1 MFINNLVTKQ
11 QGVITM
17 SFQLSKTYRPE
28 RQLITENY
36 RLDEKTAVDNLLKT
50 LDFTQEQEKR
60 ITDNAIKLI
69 NKLRHLKQKQYG
81 ADALMQEFSL
91 SSEEGVALMCLAEA
105 LLRIPDAETR
115 DDLIYEKLRDGN
127 WKSHI
132 GNANSFFIN
141 AASYGLVFGKKIS
154 ENLDEK
160 SLANALSRSFARF
173 SAPIMRTLIVK
184 SMQILGKQFVTGVT
198 MQEALT
204 NIKPRYEKGFTF
216 SFDMLGEAAMTQ
228 ADADRYF
235 NDYLH
240 AIESVGKDAAGRTI
254 YNGNSVSVKLS
265 AIHPKYWR
273 AKYDRVIDE
282 LYPRVKELFLLA
294 KKYNISVNI
303 DAEEASRLELSLDL
317 VEKLLDEPE
326 LKGYK
331 GIGYVV
337 QAYSKRCPFVLDY
350 LINLAREKDGYL
362 MIRLVKG
369 AYWDSEVKWAQADG
383 LDGFPLYTRKNHTDI
398 SYIACA
404 KKLLAAQD
412 VIYPQFATHNVQ
424 TMCTIHELGQGK
436 QFEFQCL
443 HGMGESLYDNIVGKE
458 NFNRQVRVYAP
469 VGTHATLLAYLVRR
483 LLENGANSSFVHQ
496 LVDENI
502 PVEQLVIP
510 PWKLYEKSN
519 GEPNKLVRNPLELFN
534 DRRNSAG
541 FDLSNEFE
549 LAKLEQALNE
559 APIENAQSLTVLAN
573 AENLAAHTV
582 VNPANLKES
591 LAEVA
596 FLNPTEAQAVFNAAN
611 NETWAAQSATERANV
626 LRKAADLYEENF
638 GLLMKLA
645 IVEAGKTLPN
655 AIAELREAVDFL
667 RYYANQLE
675 YLAKDQHLGAPRGK
689 VLCISPWN
697 FPLAIFTGQV
707 AASLAAGNAVIAKPA
722 EQTSLIA
729 YAAVKLLH
737 QAGVPKEALQLV
749 LGAGDLGAALVQQAF
764 DGVVFTGST
773 EVAKLIE
780 KRIAQADNDPVLIAE
795 TGGQNVLVSDS
806 SALPEQVVADVLSSA
821 FDSAGQRCSALRILL
836 LQEDVADHYY
846 KMITEAI
853 NEFSLGDPRLLS
865 TDIGPVIDQEAK
877 QNLENHKAN
886 MRKVARAYV
895 ELEAPTNGHFVAPAV
910 YLLDN
915 LNQLQREVFG
925 PILHIVRYKKE
936 NLVNVL
942 NEVNAKGYALTGGC
956 HSRIRKQM
964 DLVEKHLHCGNFYI
978 NRNIVGAVVGV
989 QPFGGHGLSGTGP
1002 KAGGEFYLQRLT
1014 KTDRYY
1020 SQFGDEN
1027 TLGNAQPVLDSIT
1040 GERNSLAYL
1049 PSEVA
1054 ILNGD
1059 LTASEKAANKLLA
1072 KGFTILVEPSHPLA
1086 KSGKAGVRVDTK
1098 LGHCQKGIYLAELS
1112 KERRQW
1118 LSENSSAIFK
1128 CYDWQTTQDILPLYD
1143 EFSRSY
1149 NTTAAGGNTSLMSS
1163 EEH

>member
-1 MFINNLVTKQ
+1 MQFTLAKQ
-11 QGVITM
+11 YSPIRQAITA
-17 SFQLSKTYRPE
+17 
-28 RQLITENY
+28 NY
-36 RLDEKTAVDNLLKT
+36 RLDEKSAVDSLVKT
-50 LDFTQEQEKR
+50 LDFSPEQEQR

-69 NKLRHLKQKQYG
+69 KKLRQLKQKQYG

-105 LLRIPDAETR
+105 LLRIPDAQTR
-115 DDLIYEKLRDGN
+115 DDLIYEKLQEGN

-132 GNANSFFIN
+132 GNSNSFFIN
-141 AASYGLVFGKKIS
+141 AASYGLLFGKKIS
-154 ENLDEK
+154 ETLDEN
-160 SLANALSRSFARF
+160 SLSNALTRSFSRL
-173 SAPIMRTLIVK
+173 SAPIMRMAIIK

-198 MQEALT
+198 MQEALQ

-216 SFDMLGEAAMTQ
+216 SFDMLGEAAMTE
-228 ADADRYF
+228 ADAQRYF

-240 AIESVGKDAAGRTI
+240 AIEEVGKDVAGRTI

-265 AIHPKYWR
+265 AIHPKYSR
-273 AKYDRVIDE
+273 AKYDRTINE
-282 LYPRVKELFLLA
+282 LYPRLKELFLLA
-294 KKYNISVNI
+294 KKYNISINI
-303 DAEEASRLELSLDL
+303 DAEEANRLELSLDL

-326 LKGYK
+326 LQGYK
-331 GIGYVV
+331 GIGFVV

-350 LINLAREKDGYL
+350 LINLAREKQSYL

-369 AYWDSEVKWAQADG
+369 AYWDSEIKWAQADG
-383 LDGFPLYTRKNHTDI
+383 LDDFPLYTRKNHTDI

-404 KKLLAAQD
+404 KKLFAAQD

-424 TMCTIHELGQGK
+424 TMCTIHELGQDK
-436 QFEFQCL
+436 NFEFQCL
-443 HGMGESLYDNIVGKE
+443 HGMGETLYDNIVGKE
-458 NFNRQVRVYAP
+458 NLNRQVRVYAP

-502 PVEQLVIP
+502 PVEQLVTP
-510 PWKLYEKSN
+510 PWKLYAKSH
-519 GEPNKLVRNPLELFN
+519 GEPNKSVLKPLKLFKN
-534 DRRNSAG
+534 RKNSAG
-541 FDLSNEFE
+541 FDLNNELE
-549 LAKLEQALNE
+549 LTRLEQALN
-559 APIENAQSLTVLAN
+559 AATIENAVSLVAFENGEN
-573 AENLAAHTV
+573 APAHQVT
-582 VNPANLKES
+582 NPANLNETV
-591 LAEVA
+591 AEVA
-596 FLNPTEAQAVFNAAN
+596 FLAVNQAEKAFAAADN
-611 NETWAAQSATERANV
+611 TQWKAKSAVEKANV
-626 LRKAADLYEENF
+626 LRNAADLYEEHF

-645 IVEAGKTLPN
+645 VVEAGKTLPN

-667 RYYANQLE
+667 RYYAIQLE
-675 YLAKDQHLGAPRGK
+675 QLATQNHLAEPRGK

-697 FPLAIFTGQV
+697 FPLAIFTGQI

-737 QAGVPKEALQLV
+737 QAGIPKETLQLV

-780 KRIAQADNDPVLIAE
+780 QRLALADNDPVLIAE
-795 TGGQNVLVSDS
+795 TGGQNVLVVDS

-853 NEFSLGDPRLLS
+853 KELSLGDPRLLA
-865 TDIGPVIDQEAK
+865 TDIGPVIDEEAK
-877 QNLENHKAN
+877 QNLENHKES
-886 MRKVARAYV
+886 MRKVARAYA
-895 ELEAPTNGHFVAPAV
+895 EIDTPTQGHFVAPSV

-915 LNQLQREVFG
+915 LDQLQREVFG
-925 PILHIVRYKKE
+925 PILHIVRYKKD
-936 NLVNVL
+936 NLLNVL
-942 NEVNAKGYALTGGC
+942 KAVNEKGYALTGGC
-956 HSRIRKQM
+956 HTRIRKQM
-964 DLVEKHLHCGNFYI
+964 DMVERHLNCGNFYI

-1014 KTDRYY
+1014 RTPRYY

-1027 TLGNAQPVLDSIT
+1027 TLGTTKPILESIT
-1040 GERNSLAYL
+1040 GEHNSLAYL
-1049 PSEVA
+1049 PCEVA

-1059 LTASEKAANKLLA
+1059 LPAAERAAEKLLA
-1072 KGFTILVEPSHPLA
+1072 KGFSILVEPKHPLA
-1086 KSGKAGVRVDTK
+1086 AKAKPGIRVDTK
-1098 LGHCQKGIYLAELS
+1098 LGHCQKGIYLTALD
-1112 KERRQW
+1112 KANRQW
-1118 LSENSSAIFK
+1118 LAENSKAIFK
-1128 CYDWQTTQDILPLYD
+1128 CYDWQNTQDLLPLYD

-1163 EEH
+1163 QEE

>member
-1 MFINNLVTKQ
+1 MQFT
-11 QGVITM
+11 
-17 SFQLSKTYRPE
+17 LSKQYSPI
-28 RQLITENY
+28 RQAITANY
-36 RLDEKTAVDNLLKT
+36 RLDEKSAVDSLVKT
-50 LDFTQEQEKR
+50 LDFSPEQEQR

-69 NKLRHLKQKQYG
+69 KKLRQLKQKQYG

-105 LLRIPDAETR
+105 LLRIPDAQTR
-115 DDLIYEKLRDGN
+115 DDLIYEKLQEGN

-132 GNANSFFIN
+132 GNSNSFFIN
-141 AASYGLVFGKKIS
+141 AASYGLLFGKKIS
-154 ENLDEK
+154 ESLDEN
-160 SLANALSRSFARF
+160 SLSNALTRSFSRL
-173 SAPIMRTLIVK
+173 SAPIMRMAIIK

-198 MQEALT
+198 MQEALQ

-216 SFDMLGEAAMTQ
+216 SFDMLGEAAMTE
-228 ADADRYF
+228 ADAQRYF

-240 AIESVGKDAAGRTI
+240 AIEEVGKDAAGRTI

-265 AIHPKYWR
+265 AIHPKYSR
-273 AKYDRVIDE
+273 SKYDRTINE
-282 LYPRVKELFLLA
+282 LYPRLKELFLLA
-294 KKYNISVNI
+294 KKYNISINI
-303 DAEEASRLELSLDL
+303 DAEEANRLELSLDL

-326 LKGYK
+326 LQDYK
-331 GIGYVV
+331 GIGFVV

-350 LINLAREKDGYL
+350 LINLAREKQGYL

-369 AYWDSEVKWAQADG
+369 AYWDSEIKWAQADG

-404 KKLLAAQD
+404 KKLFAAQD

-436 QFEFQCL
+436 NFEFQCL

-458 NFNRQVRVYAP
+458 NLNRQVRVYAP

-502 PVEQLVIP
+502 PVEQLVTP
-510 PWKLYEKSN
+510 PWKLYAKSH
-519 GEPNKLVRNPLELFN
+519 GEPNKSVLKPLELFKN
-534 DRRNSAG
+534 RKNSTG
-541 FDLSNEFE
+541 FDLSNELE
-549 LAKLEQALNE
+549 LTKLEQALNT
-559 APIENAQSLTVLAN
+559 ATIENAVSLVAFENGENELA
-573 AENLAAHTV
+573 HQVT
-582 VNPANLKES
+582 NPANLNETV
-591 LAEVA
+591 AEVA
-596 FLNPTEAQAVFNAAN
+596 FLAVNQAEKAFTAADN
-611 NETWAAQSATERANV
+611 TQWKAKSAVEKANV
-626 LRKAADLYEENF
+626 LRNAADLYEEHF

-645 IVEAGKTLPN
+645 VVEAGKTLPN

-667 RYYANQLE
+667 RYYAVQLE
-675 YLAKDQHLGAPRGK
+675 QLATQNHLAEPRGK

-697 FPLAIFTGQV
+697 FPLAIFTGQI

-737 QAGVPKEALQLV
+737 QAGIPKETLQLV

-780 KRIAQADNDPVLIAE
+780 QRLTLADNDPVLIAE
-795 TGGQNVLVSDS
+795 TGGQNVLVVDS

-853 NEFSLGDPRLLS
+853 KELSLGDPRLLE
-865 TDIGPVIDQEAK
+865 TDIGPVIDEEAK
-877 QNLENHKAN
+877 QNLENHKAT
-886 MRKVARAYV
+886 MRKVARAYA
-895 ELEAPTNGHFVAPAV
+895 EIDTPTQGHFVAPSV

-915 LNQLQREVFG
+915 LDQVQREVFG
-925 PILHIVRYKKE
+925 PILHIVRYKKD
-936 NLVNVL
+936 NLLNVL
-942 NEVNAKGYALTGGC
+942 KAVNEKGYALTGGC
-956 HSRIRKQM
+956 HTRIRKQM
-964 DLVEKHLHCGNFYI
+964 DIVERHLNCGNFYI

-1014 KTDRYY
+1014 RTPRYY

-1027 TLGNAQPVLDSIT
+1027 TLGTTKPVLESIT
-1040 GERNSLAYL
+1040 GEHNSLAYL
-1049 PSEVA
+1049 PCEVA

-1059 LTASEKAANKLLA
+1059 LAAAEKAAEKLLA
-1072 KGFTILVEPSHPLA
+1072 KGFSILVEPQHPLA
-1086 KSGKAGVRVDTK
+1086 TKAKPGIRVDTK
-1098 LGHCQKGIYLAELS
+1098 LGHCQKGIYLTALD
-1112 KERRQW
+1112 KAKRQW
-1118 LSENSSAIFK
+1118 LAENSQAIFK
-1128 CYDWQTTQDILPLYD
+1128 CYDWQDTQDLLPLYD

-1163 EEH
+1163 QEE

>member
-1 MFINNLVTKQ
+1 MQFTLAKQ
-11 QGVITM
+11 YSTIRQAITA
-17 SFQLSKTYRPE
+17 
-28 RQLITENY
+28 NY
-36 RLDEKTAVDNLLKT
+36 RLDEKSAVDSLVKT
-50 LDFTQEQEKR
+50 LDFSPEQEQR

-69 NKLRHLKQKQYG
+69 KKLRQLKQKQYG

-105 LLRIPDAETR
+105 LLRIPDAQTR
-115 DDLIYEKLRDGN
+115 DDLIYEKLQEGN

-132 GNANSFFIN
+132 GNSNSFFIN
-141 AASYGLVFGKKIS
+141 AASYGLLFGKKIS
-154 ENLDEK
+154 ESLDEN
-160 SLANALSRSFARF
+160 SLSNALTRSFSRL
-173 SAPIMRTLIVK
+173 SAPIMRMAIIK

-198 MQEALT
+198 MQEALQ

-216 SFDMLGEAAMTQ
+216 SFDMLGEAAMTE
-228 ADADRYF
+228 ADAQRYF

-240 AIESVGKDAAGRTI
+240 AIEEVGKDAAGRTI

-265 AIHPKYWR
+265 AIHPKYSR
-273 AKYDRVIDE
+273 SKYDRTLNE
-282 LYPRVKELFLLA
+282 LYPRLKELFLLA
-294 KKYNISVNI
+294 KKYNISINI
-303 DAEEASRLELSLDL
+303 DAEEANRLELSLDL

-326 LKGYK
+326 LQGYK
-331 GIGYVV
+331 GIGFVV

-350 LINLAREKDGYL
+350 LINLAREKQGYL

-369 AYWDSEVKWAQADG
+369 AYWDSEIKWAQADG

-404 KKLLAAQD
+404 KKLFAAQD

-424 TMCTIHELGQGK
+424 TMCTIHELGQDK
-436 QFEFQCL
+436 NFEFQCL
-443 HGMGESLYDNIVGKE
+443 HGMGETLYDNIVGKE
-458 NFNRQVRVYAP
+458 NLNRQVRVYAP

-502 PVEQLVIP
+502 PVEQLVTP
-510 PWKLYEKSN
+510 PWKLYAKSH
-519 GEPNKLVRNPLELFN
+519 GEPNKSVLKPLELFKN
-534 DRRNSAG
+534 RKNSAG
-541 FDLSNEFE
+541 FDLNNELE
-549 LAKLEQALNE
+549 LTRLEQALN
-559 APIENAQSLTVLAN
+559 AATIENAVSLVAFENGEN
-573 AENLAAHTV
+573 APAHQIT
-582 VNPANLKES
+582 NPANLNETV
-591 LAEVA
+591 AEVA
-596 FLNPTEAQAVFNAAN
+596 FLTVNQAEKAFAAADN
-611 NETWAAQSATERANV
+611 TQWKAKSAVEKANV
-626 LRKAADLYEENF
+626 LRNAADLYEEHF

-645 IVEAGKTLPN
+645 VVEAGKTLPN

-667 RYYANQLE
+667 RYYAVQLE
-675 YLAKDQHLGAPRGK
+675 QLATQNHLAEPRGK

-697 FPLAIFTGQV
+697 FPLAIFTGQI

-729 YAAVKLLH
+729 YAAVKLLYK
-737 QAGVPKEALQLV
+737 AGIPRETLQLV

-764 DGVVFTGST
+764 DSVVFTGST

-780 KRIAQADNDPVLIAE
+780 QRLTLADNDPVLIAE
-795 TGGQNVLVSDS
+795 TGGQNVLVVDS

-853 NEFSLGDPRLLS
+853 KELSLGDPRLLE
-865 TDIGPVIDQEAK
+865 TDIGPVIDEEAK
-877 QNLENHKAN
+877 QNLENHKAA
-886 MRKVARAYV
+886 MRKVARAYA
-895 ELEAPTNGHFVAPAV
+895 EIDTPTQGHFVAPSV

-915 LNQLQREVFG
+915 LDQLQREVFG
-925 PILHIVRYKKE
+925 PILHIVRYKKD
-936 NLVNVL
+936 NLLNVL
-942 NEVNAKGYALTGGC
+942 KAVNEKGYALTGGC
-956 HSRIRKQM
+956 HTRIRKQM
-964 DLVEKHLHCGNFYI
+964 DMVERHLNCGNFYI

-1014 KTDRYY
+1014 RTPRYY

-1027 TLGNAQPVLDSIT
+1027 TLGTTKPILESIT
-1040 GERNSLAYL
+1040 GEHNSLAYL
-1049 PSEVA
+1049 PCEVA

-1059 LTASEKAANKLLA
+1059 LPAAERAAEKLLA
-1072 KGFTILVEPSHPLA
+1072 KGFSILVEPKHPLA
-1086 KSGKAGVRVDTK
+1086 AKAKPGIRVDTK
-1098 LGHCQKGIYLAELS
+1098 LGHCQKGIYLTALD
-1112 KERRQW
+1112 KANRQW
-1118 LSENSSAIFK
+1118 LAENSKAIFK
-1128 CYDWQTTQDILPLYD
+1128 CYDWQNTQDLLPLYD

-1163 EEH
+1163 QEE

>member
-1 MFINNLVTKQ
+1 MQFTLAKQ
-11 QGVITM
+11 YSPIRQAITA
-17 SFQLSKTYRPE
+17 
-28 RQLITENY
+28 NY
-36 RLDEKTAVDNLLKT
+36 RLDEKSAVDSLVKT
-50 LDFTQEQEKR
+50 LDFSPEQEQR

-69 NKLRHLKQKQYG
+69 KKLRQLKQKQYG

-105 LLRIPDAETR
+105 LLRIPDAQTR
-115 DDLIYEKLRDGN
+115 DDLIYEKLQEGN

-132 GNANSFFIN
+132 GNSNSFFIN
-141 AASYGLVFGKKIS
+141 AASYGLLFGKKIS
-154 ENLDEK
+154 ETLDEN
-160 SLANALSRSFARF
+160 SLSNALTRSFSRL
-173 SAPIMRTLIVK
+173 SAPIMRMAIIK

-198 MQEALT
+198 MQEALQ

-216 SFDMLGEAAMTQ
+216 SFDMLGEAAMTE
-228 ADADRYF
+228 ADAQRYF

-240 AIESVGKDAAGRTI
+240 AIEEVGKDAAGRTI

-265 AIHPKYWR
+265 AIHPKYSR
-273 AKYDRVIDE
+273 AKYDRTINE
-282 LYPRVKELFLLA
+282 LYPRLKELFLLA
-294 KKYNISVNI
+294 KKYNISINI

-326 LKGYK
+326 LQGYK
-331 GIGYVV
+331 GIGFVV

-350 LINLAREKDGYL
+350 LINLAREKQSYL

-369 AYWDSEVKWAQADG
+369 AYWDSEIKWAQADG
-383 LDGFPLYTRKNHTDI
+383 LDDFPLYTRKNHTDI

-404 KKLLAAQD
+404 KKLFAAQD

-424 TMCTIHELGQGK
+424 TMCTIYELGQDK
-436 QFEFQCL
+436 NFEFQCL
-443 HGMGESLYDNIVGKE
+443 HGMGETLYDNIVGKE
-458 NFNRQVRVYAP
+458 NLNRQVRVYAP

-502 PVEQLVIP
+502 PVEQLVTP
-510 PWKLYEKSN
+510 PWKLYAKSH
-519 GEPNKLVRNPLELFN
+519 GEPNKSVLKPLELFKN
-534 DRRNSAG
+534 RKNSAG
-541 FDLSNEFE
+541 FDLSNELE
-549 LAKLEQALNE
+549 LTRLEQALNT
-559 APIENAQSLTVLAN
+559 ATIENAVSLVAF
-573 AENLAAHTV
+573 ENGENEPAHQVT
-582 VNPANLKES
+582 NPANLNETV
-591 LAEVA
+591 AEVA
-596 FLNPTEAQAVFNAAN
+596 FLAVNQAEKAFTAADN
-611 NETWAAQSATERANV
+611 TQWKAKSAVEKANV
-626 LRKAADLYEENF
+626 LRNAADLYEEHF

-645 IVEAGKTLPN
+645 VVEAGKTLPN

-667 RYYANQLE
+667 RYYAVQLE
-675 YLAKDQHLGAPRGK
+675 QLATQNHLAEPRGK

-697 FPLAIFTGQV
+697 FPLAIFTGQI

-737 QAGVPKEALQLV
+737 QAGIPKETLQLV
-749 LGAGDLGAALVQQAF
+749 LGAGDFGAALVQQAF

-780 KRIAQADNDPVLIAE
+780 QRLALADNDPVLIAE
-795 TGGQNVLVSDS
+795 TGGQNVLVVDS

-853 NEFSLGDPRLLS
+853 KELSLGDPRLLA
-865 TDIGPVIDQEAK
+865 TDIGPVIDEEAK
-877 QNLENHKAN
+877 QNLENHKAT
-886 MRKVARAYV
+886 MRKVARAYA
-895 ELEAPTNGHFVAPAV
+895 EIDTPTQGHFVAPSV

-915 LNQLQREVFG
+915 LVQLQREVFG
-925 PILHIVRYKKE
+925 PILHIVRYKKD
-936 NLVNVL
+936 NLLNVL
-942 NEVNAKGYALTGGC
+942 KAVNEKGYALTGGC
-956 HSRIRKQM
+956 HTRIRKQM
-964 DLVEKHLHCGNFYI
+964 DMVERHLNCGNFYI

-1014 KTDRYY
+1014 RTPRYY

-1027 TLGNAQPVLDSIT
+1027 TLGTTKPILESIT
-1040 GERNSLAYL
+1040 GEHNSLAYL
-1049 PSEVA
+1049 PCEVA

-1059 LTASEKAANKLLA
+1059 LPAAERAAEKLLA
-1072 KGFTILVEPSHPLA
+1072 KGFSILVEPKHPLA
-1086 KSGKAGVRVDTK
+1086 AKAKPGIRVDTK
-1098 LGHCQKGIYLAELS
+1098 LGHCQKGIYLTALD
-1112 KERRQW
+1112 KANRQW
-1118 LSENSSAIFK
+1118 LAENSKAIFK
-1128 CYDWQTTQDILPLYD
+1128 CYDWQNTQDLLPLYD

-1163 EEH
+1163 QEE

>member
-1 MFINNLVTKQ
+1 MQFTLAKQ
-11 QGVITM
+11 YSPIRQAITA
-17 SFQLSKTYRPE
+17 
-28 RQLITENY
+28 NY
-36 RLDEKTAVDNLLKT
+36 RLDEKSAVDSLVKT
-50 LDFTQEQEKR
+50 LDFSPEQEQR

-69 NKLRHLKQKQYG
+69 KKLRQLKQKQYG

-105 LLRIPDAETR
+105 LLRIPDAQTR
-115 DDLIYEKLRDGN
+115 DDLIYEKLQEGN

-132 GNANSFFIN
+132 GNSNSFFIN
-141 AASYGLVFGKKIS
+141 AASYGLLFGKKIS
-154 ENLDEK
+154 ETLDEN
-160 SLANALSRSFARF
+160 SLSNALTRSFSRL
-173 SAPIMRTLIVK
+173 SAPIMRMAIIK

-198 MQEALT
+198 MQEALQ

-216 SFDMLGEAAMTQ
+216 SFDMLGEAAMTE
-228 ADADRYF
+228 ADAQRYF

-240 AIESVGKDAAGRTI
+240 AIEEVGKDAAGRTI

-265 AIHPKYWR
+265 AIHPKYSR
-273 AKYDRVIDE
+273 AKYDRTINE
-282 LYPRVKELFLLA
+282 LYPRLKELFLLA
-294 KKYNISVNI
+294 KKYNISINI

-326 LKGYK
+326 LQGYK
-331 GIGYVV
+331 GIGFVV

-350 LINLAREKDGYL
+350 LINLAREKQSYL

-369 AYWDSEVKWAQADG
+369 AYWDSEIKWAQADG
-383 LDGFPLYTRKNHTDI
+383 LDDFPLYTRKNHTDI

-404 KKLLAAQD
+404 KKLFAAQD

-424 TMCTIHELGQGK
+424 TMCTIHELGQDK
-436 QFEFQCL
+436 NFEFQCL
-443 HGMGESLYDNIVGKE
+443 HGMGETLYDNIVGKE
-458 NFNRQVRVYAP
+458 NLNRQVRVYAP

-502 PVEQLVIP
+502 PVEQLVTP
-510 PWKLYEKSN
+510 PWKLYAKSH
-519 GEPNKLVRNPLELFN
+519 GEPNKSVLKPLELFKN
-534 DRRNSAG
+534 RKNSAG
-541 FDLSNEFE
+541 FDLSNELE
-549 LAKLEQALNE
+549 LTRLEQALNT
-559 APIENAQSLTVLAN
+559 ATIENAVSLVAF
-573 AENLAAHTV
+573 ENGENEPAHQVT
-582 VNPANLKES
+582 NPANLNETV
-591 LAEVA
+591 AEVA
-596 FLNPTEAQAVFNAAN
+596 FLAVNQAEKAFTAADN
-611 NETWAAQSATERANV
+611 TQWKAKSAVEKANV
-626 LRKAADLYEENF
+626 LRNAADLYEEHF

-645 IVEAGKTLPN
+645 VVEAGKTLPN

-667 RYYANQLE
+667 RYYAVQLE
-675 YLAKDQHLGAPRGK
+675 QLATQNHLAEPRGK

-697 FPLAIFTGQV
+697 FPLAIFTGQI

-737 QAGVPKEALQLV
+737 QAGIPKETLQLV

-780 KRIAQADNDPVLIAE
+780 QRLALADNDPVLIAE
-795 TGGQNVLVSDS
+795 TGGQNVLVVDS

-853 NEFSLGDPRLLS
+853 KELSLGDPRLLA
-865 TDIGPVIDQEAK
+865 TDIGPVIDEEAK
-877 QNLENHKAN
+877 QNLENHKAT
-886 MRKVARAYV
+886 MRKVARAYA
-895 ELEAPTNGHFVAPAV
+895 EIDTPTQGHFVAPSV

-915 LNQLQREVFG
+915 LVQLQREVFG
-925 PILHIVRYKKE
+925 PILHIVRYKKD
-936 NLVNVL
+936 NLLNVL
-942 NEVNAKGYALTGGC
+942 KAVNEKGYALTGGC
-956 HSRIRKQM
+956 HTRIRKQM
-964 DLVEKHLHCGNFYI
+964 DMVERHLNCGNFYI

-1014 KTDRYY
+1014 RTPRYY

-1027 TLGNAQPVLDSIT
+1027 TLGTTKPILESIT
-1040 GERNSLAYL
+1040 GEHNSLAYL
-1049 PSEVA
+1049 PCEVA

-1059 LTASEKAANKLLA
+1059 LPAAERAAEKLLA
-1072 KGFTILVEPSHPLA
+1072 KGFSILVEPKHPLA
-1086 KSGKAGVRVDTK
+1086 AKAKPGIRVDTK
-1098 LGHCQKGIYLAELS
+1098 LGHCQKGIYLTALD
-1112 KERRQW
+1112 KANRQW
-1118 LSENSSAIFK
+1118 LAENSKAIFK
-1128 CYDWQTTQDILPLYD
+1128 CYDWQNTQDLLPLYD

-1163 EEH
+1163 QEE

>member
-1 MFINNLVTKQ
+1 MQFTLAKQ
-11 QGVITM
+11 YSPIRQAITA
-17 SFQLSKTYRPE
+17 
-28 RQLITENY
+28 NY
-36 RLDEKTAVDNLLKT
+36 RLDEKSAVDSLVKT
-50 LDFTQEQEKR
+50 LDFSPEQEQR

-69 NKLRHLKQKQYG
+69 KKLRQLKQKQYG

-105 LLRIPDAETR
+105 LLRIPDAQTR
-115 DDLIYEKLRDGN
+115 DDLIYEKLQEGN

-132 GNANSFFIN
+132 GNSNSFFIN
-141 AASYGLVFGKKIS
+141 AASYGLLFGKKIS
-154 ENLDEK
+154 ETLDEN
-160 SLANALSRSFARF
+160 SLSNALTRSFSRL
-173 SAPIMRTLIVK
+173 SAPIMRMAIIK

-198 MQEALT
+198 MQEALQ

-216 SFDMLGEAAMTQ
+216 SFDMLGEAAMTE
-228 ADADRYF
+228 ADAQRYF

-240 AIESVGKDAAGRTI
+240 AIEEVGKDAAGRTI

-265 AIHPKYWR
+265 AIHPKYSR
-273 AKYDRVIDE
+273 SKYDRTINE
-282 LYPRVKELFLLA
+282 LYPRLKELFLLA
-294 KKYNISVNI
+294 KKYNISINI

-326 LKGYK
+326 LQGYK
-331 GIGYVV
+331 GIGFVV

-350 LINLAREKDGYL
+350 LINLAREKQSYL

-369 AYWDSEVKWAQADG
+369 AYWDSEIKWAQADG
-383 LDGFPLYTRKNHTDI
+383 LDDFPLYTRKNHTDI

-404 KKLLAAQD
+404 KKLFAAQD

-424 TMCTIHELGQGK
+424 TMCTIHELGQDK
-436 QFEFQCL
+436 NFEFQCL
-443 HGMGESLYDNIVGKE
+443 HGMGETLYDNIVGKE
-458 NFNRQVRVYAP
+458 NLNRQVRVYAP

-502 PVEQLVIP
+502 PVEQLVTP
-510 PWKLYEKSN
+510 PWKLYAKSH
-519 GEPNKLVRNPLELFN
+519 GEPNKSVLKPLELFKN
-534 DRRNSAG
+534 RKNSAG
-541 FDLSNEFE
+541 FDLSNELE
-549 LAKLEQALNE
+549 LTRLEQALNT
-559 APIENAQSLTVLAN
+559 ATIENAVSLVAF
-573 AENLAAHTV
+573 ENGENEPAHQVT
-582 VNPANLKES
+582 NPANLNETV
-591 LAEVA
+591 AEVA
-596 FLNPTEAQAVFNAAN
+596 FLAVNQAEKAFTAADN
-611 NETWAAQSATERANV
+611 TQWKAKSAVEKANV
-626 LRKAADLYEENF
+626 LRNAADLYEEHF

-645 IVEAGKTLPN
+645 VVEAGKTLPN

-667 RYYANQLE
+667 RYYAVQLE
-675 YLAKDQHLGAPRGK
+675 QLATQNHLAEPRGK

-697 FPLAIFTGQV
+697 FPLAIFTGQI

-737 QAGVPKEALQLV
+737 QAGIPKETLQLV

-780 KRIAQADNDPVLIAE
+780 QRLALADNDPVLIAE
-795 TGGQNVLVSDS
+795 TGGQNVLVVDS

-853 NEFSLGDPRLLS
+853 KELSLGDPRLLA
-865 TDIGPVIDQEAK
+865 TDIGPVIDEEAK
-877 QNLENHKAN
+877 QNLENHKAT
-886 MRKVARAYV
+886 MRKVARAYA
-895 ELEAPTNGHFVAPAV
+895 EIDTPTQGHFVAPSV

-915 LNQLQREVFG
+915 LVQLQREVFG
-925 PILHIVRYKKE
+925 PILHIVRYKKD
-936 NLVNVL
+936 NLLNVL
-942 NEVNAKGYALTGGC
+942 KAVNEKGYALTGGC
-956 HSRIRKQM
+956 HTRIRKQM
-964 DLVEKHLHCGNFYI
+964 DMVERHLNCGNFYI

-1014 KTDRYY
+1014 RTPRYY

-1027 TLGNAQPVLDSIT
+1027 TLGTTKPILESIT
-1040 GERNSLAYL
+1040 GEHNSLAYL
-1049 PSEVA
+1049 PCEVA

-1059 LTASEKAANKLLA
+1059 LPAAERAAEKLLA
-1072 KGFTILVEPSHPLA
+1072 KGFSILVEPKHPLA
-1086 KSGKAGVRVDTK
+1086 AKAKPGIRVDTK
-1098 LGHCQKGIYLAELS
+1098 LGHCQKGIYLTALD
-1112 KERRQW
+1112 KANRQW
-1118 LSENSSAIFK
+1118 LAENSKAIFK
-1128 CYDWQTTQDILPLYD
+1128 CYDWQNTQDLLPLYD

-1163 EEH
+1163 QEE

>member
-1 MFINNLVTKQ
+1 MQFT
-11 QGVITM
+11 
-17 SFQLSKTYRPE
+17 LSKQYSPI
-28 RQLITENY
+28 RQAITANY
-36 RLDEKTAVDNLLKT
+36 RLDEKSAVDSLMKT
-50 LDFTQEQEKR
+50 LDFTPEQEQR

-69 NKLRHLKQKQYG
+69 KKLRQLKQKQYG

-105 LLRIPDAETR
+105 LLRIPDAQTR
-115 DDLIYEKLRDGN
+115 DDLIYEKLKEGN

-132 GNANSFFIN
+132 GNSNSFFIN
-141 AASYGLVFGKKIS
+141 AASYGLLFGKKIS
-154 ENLDEK
+154 ETLDEN
-160 SLANALSRSFARF
+160 SLSNALTRSFSRL
-173 SAPIMRTLIVK
+173 SAPIMRMAIIK

-198 MQEALT
+198 MQEALQ
-204 NIKPRYEKGFTF
+204 NIRPRYEKGFTF
-216 SFDMLGEAAMTQ
+216 SFDMLGEAAMTE
-228 ADADRYF
+228 ADAQRYF

-240 AIESVGKDAAGRTI
+240 AIEEVGKDAAGRTI

-265 AIHPKYWR
+265 AIHPKYSR
-273 AKYDRVIDE
+273 SKYDRTINE
-282 LYPRVKELFLLA
+282 LYPRLKELFLLA
-294 KKYNISVNI
+294 KKYNISINI

-326 LKGYK
+326 LQGYK
-331 GIGYVV
+331 GIGFVV

-350 LINLAREKDGYL
+350 LINLAREKQGYL

-369 AYWDSEVKWAQADG
+369 AYWDSEIKWAQADG

-404 KKLLAAQD
+404 KKLFAAQD

-436 QFEFQCL
+436 NFEFQCL

-458 NFNRQVRVYAP
+458 NLNRQVRVYAP

-502 PVEQLVIP
+502 PVERLVTP
-510 PWKLYEKSN
+510 PWKLYAKSH
-519 GEPNKLVRNPLELFN
+519 GEPNKSVLNPLELFKN
-534 DRRNSAG
+534 RKNSAG
-541 FDLSNEFE
+541 FDLSNELE
-549 LAKLEQALNE
+549 LTKLEQALN
-559 APIENAQSLTVLAN
+559 AATIENAVSLVAF
-573 AENLAAHTV
+573 ENSENMPVHQVT
-582 VNPANLKES
+582 NPANLNEMV
-591 LAEVA
+591 AEVA
-596 FLNPTEAQAVFNAAN
+596 FLAVNQAEKAFAAADN
-611 NETWAAQSATERANV
+611 TQWKAKSAVEKANV
-626 LRKAADLYEENF
+626 LRNAADLYEEHF
-638 GLLMKLA
+638 GLLMKLSV
-645 IVEAGKTLPN
+645 VEAGKTLPN

-667 RYYANQLE
+667 RYYAVQLE
-675 YLAKDQHLGAPRGK
+675 QLATQNHLAEPRGK

-697 FPLAIFTGQV
+697 FPLAIFTGQI

-737 QAGVPKEALQLV
+737 QAGIPKETLQLV

-764 DGVVFTGST
+764 DGIVFTGST

-780 KRIAQADNDPVLIAE
+780 QRLTFADNDPVLIAE
-795 TGGQNVLVSDS
+795 TGGQNVLVVDS

-853 NEFSLGDPRLLS
+853 KELSLGDPRLLE
-865 TDIGPVIDQEAK
+865 TDIGPVIDEEAK
-877 QNLENHKAN
+877 QNLENHKAT
-886 MRKVARAYV
+886 MRKVARAYA
-895 ELEAPTNGHFVAPAV
+895 EIDTPTEGHFVAPSV

-915 LNQLQREVFG
+915 LDQVQREVFG
-925 PILHIVRYKKE
+925 PILHIVRYKKD
-936 NLVNVL
+936 NLLNVL
-942 NEVNAKGYALTGGC
+942 KAVNEKGYALTGGC
-956 HSRIRKQM
+956 HTRIRKHM
-964 DLVEKHLHCGNFYI
+964 DIVERHLNCGNFYI

-1014 KTDRYY
+1014 RTPRYY

-1027 TLGNAQPVLDSIT
+1027 TLGTTKPVLESIT
-1040 GERNSLAYL
+1040 GEHNSLAYL
-1049 PSEVA
+1049 PCEVA

-1059 LTASEKAANKLLA
+1059 LAAAEKAAEKLLT
-1072 KGFTILVEPSHPLA
+1072 KGFSILVEPQHPLA
-1086 KSGKAGVRVDTK
+1086 AKAKPGIRVDTK
-1098 LGHCQKGIYLAELS
+1098 LGYCQKGIYLTALD
-1112 KERRQW
+1112 KAKRQW
-1118 LSENSSAIFK
+1118 LAENSQAIFK
-1128 CYDWQTTQDILPLYD
+1128 CYDWQDTQDLLPLYD

-1163 EEH
+1163 QEE

>member
-1 MFINNLVTKQ
+1 MQFTLAKQ
-11 QGVITM
+11 YSPIRQAITA
-17 SFQLSKTYRPE
+17 
-28 RQLITENY
+28 NY
-36 RLDEKTAVDNLLKT
+36 RLDEKSAVDSLVKT
-50 LDFTQEQEKR
+50 LDFSPEQEQR

-69 NKLRHLKQKQYG
+69 KKLRQLKQKQYG

-105 LLRIPDAETR
+105 LLRIPDAQTR
-115 DDLIYEKLRDGN
+115 DDLIYEKLQEGN

-132 GNANSFFIN
+132 GNSNSFFIN
-141 AASYGLVFGKKIS
+141 AASYGLLFGKKIS
-154 ENLDEK
+154 ETLDEN
-160 SLANALSRSFARF
+160 SLSNALTRSFSRL
-173 SAPIMRTLIVK
+173 SAPIMRMAIIK

-198 MQEALT
+198 MQEALQ

-216 SFDMLGEAAMTQ
+216 SFDMLGEAAMTE
-228 ADADRYF
+228 ADAQRYF

-240 AIESVGKDAAGRTI
+240 AIEEVGKDAAGRTI

-265 AIHPKYWR
+265 AIHPKYSR
-273 AKYDRVIDE
+273 AKYDRTINE
-282 LYPRVKELFLLA
+282 LYPRLKELFLLA
-294 KKYNISVNI
+294 KKYNISINI

-326 LKGYK
+326 LQGYK
-331 GIGYVV
+331 GIGFVV

-350 LINLAREKDGYL
+350 LINLAREKQSYL

-369 AYWDSEVKWAQADG
+369 AYWDSEIKWAQADG
-383 LDGFPLYTRKNHTDI
+383 LDDFPLYTRKNHTDI

-404 KKLLAAQD
+404 KKLFAAQD

-424 TMCTIHELGQGK
+424 TMCTIHELGQDK
-436 QFEFQCL
+436 NFEFQCL
-443 HGMGESLYDNIVGKE
+443 HGMGETLYDNIVGKE
-458 NFNRQVRVYAP
+458 NLNRQVRVYAP

-502 PVEQLVIP
+502 PVEQLVTP
-510 PWKLYEKSN
+510 PWKLYAKSH
-519 GEPNKLVRNPLELFN
+519 GEPNKSVLKPLKLFKN
-534 DRRNSAG
+534 RKNSAG
-541 FDLSNEFE
+541 FDLNNELE
-549 LAKLEQALNE
+549 LTRLEQALN
-559 APIENAQSLTVLAN
+559 AATIENAVSLVAFENGEN
-573 AENLAAHTV
+573 APAHQVT
-582 VNPANLKES
+582 NPANLNETV
-591 LAEVA
+591 AEVA
-596 FLNPTEAQAVFNAAN
+596 FLAVNQAEKAFAAADN
-611 NETWAAQSATERANV
+611 TQWKAKSAVEKANV
-626 LRKAADLYEENF
+626 LRNAADLYEEHF

-645 IVEAGKTLPN
+645 VVEAGKTLPN

-667 RYYANQLE
+667 RYYAVQLE
-675 YLAKDQHLGAPRGK
+675 QLATQNHLAEPRGK

-697 FPLAIFTGQV
+697 FPLAIFTGQI

-737 QAGVPKEALQLV
+737 QAGIPKETLQLV

-780 KRIAQADNDPVLIAE
+780 QRLALADNDPVLIAE
-795 TGGQNVLVSDS
+795 TGGQNVLVVDS

-853 NEFSLGDPRLLS
+853 KELSLGDPRLLA
-865 TDIGPVIDQEAK
+865 TDIGPVIDEEAK
-877 QNLENHKAN
+877 QNLENHKES
-886 MRKVARAYV
+886 MRKVARAYA
-895 ELEAPTNGHFVAPAV
+895 EIDTPTQGHFVAPSV

-915 LNQLQREVFG
+915 LDQLQREVFG
-925 PILHIVRYKKE
+925 PILHIVRYTKD
-936 NLVNVL
+936 NLLNVL
-942 NEVNAKGYALTGGC
+942 KAVNEKGYALTGGC
-956 HSRIRKQM
+956 HTRIRKHM
-964 DLVEKHLHCGNFYI
+964 DIVERHLNCGNFYI

-1014 KTDRYY
+1014 RTPRYY

-1027 TLGNAQPVLDSIT
+1027 TLGTTKPILESIT
-1040 GERNSLAYL
+1040 GEHNSLAYL
-1049 PSEVA
+1049 PCEVA

-1059 LTASEKAANKLLA
+1059 LPAAERAAEKLLA
-1072 KGFTILVEPSHPLA
+1072 KGFSILVEPKHPLA
-1086 KSGKAGVRVDTK
+1086 AKAKPGIRVDTK
-1098 LGHCQKGIYLAELS
+1098 LGHCQKGIYLTALD
-1112 KERRQW
+1112 KANRQW
-1118 LSENSSAIFK
+1118 LAENSKAIFK
-1128 CYDWQTTQDILPLYD
+1128 CYDWQNTQDLLPLYD

-1163 EEH
+1163 QEE

>member
-1 MFINNLVTKQ
+1 MQFTLAKQ
-11 QGVITM
+11 YSPIRQAITA
-17 SFQLSKTYRPE
+17 
-28 RQLITENY
+28 NY
-36 RLDEKTAVDNLLKT
+36 RLDEKSAVDSLVKT
-50 LDFTQEQEKR
+50 LDFSPEQEQR

-69 NKLRHLKQKQYG
+69 KKLRQLKQKQYG

-105 LLRIPDAETR
+105 LLRIPDAQTR
-115 DDLIYEKLRDGN
+115 DDLIYEKLQEGN

-132 GNANSFFIN
+132 GNSNSFFIN
-141 AASYGLVFGKKIS
+141 AASYGLLFGKKIS
-154 ENLDEK
+154 ETLDEN
-160 SLANALSRSFARF
+160 SLSNALTRSFSRL
-173 SAPIMRTLIVK
+173 SAPIMRMAIIK

-198 MQEALT
+198 MQEALQ

-216 SFDMLGEAAMTQ
+216 SFDMLGEAAMTE
-228 ADADRYF
+228 ADAQRYF

-240 AIESVGKDAAGRTI
+240 AIEEVGKDAAGRTI

-265 AIHPKYWR
+265 AIHPKYSR
-273 AKYDRVIDE
+273 AKYDRTINE
-282 LYPRVKELFLLA
+282 LYPRLKELFLLA
-294 KKYNISVNI
+294 KKYNISINI

-326 LKGYK
+326 LQGYK
-331 GIGYVV
+331 GIGFVV

-350 LINLAREKDGYL
+350 LINLAREKQSYL

-369 AYWDSEVKWAQADG
+369 AYWDSEIKWAQADG
-383 LDGFPLYTRKNHTDI
+383 LDDFPLYTRKNHTDI

-404 KKLLAAQD
+404 KKLFAAQD

-424 TMCTIHELGQGK
+424 TMCTIHELGQDK
-436 QFEFQCL
+436 NFEFQCL
-443 HGMGESLYDNIVGKE
+443 HGMGETLYDNIVGKE
-458 NFNRQVRVYAP
+458 NLNRQVRVYAP

-502 PVEQLVIP
+502 PVEQLVTP
-510 PWKLYEKSN
+510 PWKLYAKSH
-519 GEPNKLVRNPLELFN
+519 GEPNKSVLKPLKLFKN
-534 DRRNSAG
+534 RKNSAG
-541 FDLSNEFE
+541 FDLNNELE
-549 LAKLEQALNE
+549 LTRLEQALN
-559 APIENAQSLTVLAN
+559 AATIENAVSLVAFENGEN
-573 AENLAAHTV
+573 APAHQVT
-582 VNPANLKES
+582 NPANLNETV
-591 LAEVA
+591 AEVA
-596 FLNPTEAQAVFNAAN
+596 FLAVNQAEKAFAAADN
-611 NETWAAQSATERANV
+611 TQWKAKSAVEKANV
-626 LRKAADLYEENF
+626 LRNAADLYEEHF

-645 IVEAGKTLPN
+645 VVEAGKTLPN

-667 RYYANQLE
+667 RYYAVQLE
-675 YLAKDQHLGAPRGK
+675 QLATQNHLAEPRGK

-697 FPLAIFTGQV
+697 FPLAIFTGQI

-737 QAGVPKEALQLV
+737 QAGIPKETLQLV

-780 KRIAQADNDPVLIAE
+780 QRLALADNDPVLIAE
-795 TGGQNVLVSDS
+795 TGGQNVLVVDS

-846 KMITEAI
+846 KMITKAI
-853 NEFSLGDPRLLS
+853 KELSLGDPRLLA
-865 TDIGPVIDQEAK
+865 TDIGPVIDEEAK
-877 QNLENHKAN
+877 QNLENHKES
-886 MRKVARAYV
+886 MRKVARAYA
-895 ELEAPTNGHFVAPAV
+895 EIDTPTQGHFVAPSV

-915 LNQLQREVFG
+915 LDQLQREVFG
-925 PILHIVRYKKE
+925 PILHIVRYTKD
-936 NLVNVL
+936 NLLNVL
-942 NEVNAKGYALTGGC
+942 KAVNEKGYALTGGC
-956 HSRIRKQM
+956 HTRIRKHM
-964 DLVEKHLHCGNFYI
+964 DIVERHLNCGNFYI

-1014 KTDRYY
+1014 RTPRYY

-1027 TLGNAQPVLDSIT
+1027 TLGTTKPILESIT
-1040 GERNSLAYL
+1040 GEHNSLAYL
-1049 PSEVA
+1049 PCEVA

-1059 LTASEKAANKLLA
+1059 LPAAERAAEKLLA
-1072 KGFTILVEPSHPLA
+1072 KGFSILVEPKHPLA
-1086 KSGKAGVRVDTK
+1086 AKAKPGIRVDTK
-1098 LGHCQKGIYLAELS
+1098 LGHCQKGIYLTALD
-1112 KERRQW
+1112 KANRQW
-1118 LSENSSAIFK
+1118 LAENSKAIFK
-1128 CYDWQTTQDILPLYD
+1128 CYDWQNTQDLLPLYD

-1163 EEH
+1163 QEE

>member
-1 MFINNLVTKQ
+1 MQFTLAKQ
-11 QGVITM
+11 YSPIRQAITA
-17 SFQLSKTYRPE
+17 
-28 RQLITENY
+28 NY
-36 RLDEKTAVDNLLKT
+36 RLDEKSAVDSLVKT
-50 LDFTQEQEKR
+50 LDFSPEQEQR

-69 NKLRHLKQKQYG
+69 KKLRQLKQKQYG

-105 LLRIPDAETR
+105 LLRIPDAQTR
-115 DDLIYEKLRDGN
+115 DDLIYEKLQEGN

-132 GNANSFFIN
+132 GNSNSFFIN
-141 AASYGLVFGKKIS
+141 AASYGLLFGKKIS
-154 ENLDEK
+154 ETLDEN
-160 SLANALSRSFARF
+160 SLSNALTRSFSRL
-173 SAPIMRTLIVK
+173 SAPIMRMAIIK

-198 MQEALT
+198 MQEALQ

-216 SFDMLGEAAMTQ
+216 SFDMLGEAAMTET
-228 ADADRYF
+228 DAQRYF

-240 AIESVGKDAAGRTI
+240 AIEEVGKDAAGRTI

-265 AIHPKYWR
+265 AIHPKYSR
-273 AKYDRVIDE
+273 SKYDRTLNE
-282 LYPRVKELFLLA
+282 LYPRLKELFLLA
-294 KKYNISVNI
+294 KKYNISINI
-303 DAEEASRLELSLDL
+303 DAEEANRLELSLDL

-326 LKGYK
+326 LQGYK
-331 GIGYVV
+331 GIGFVV

-350 LINLAREKDGYL
+350 LINLAREKQGYL

-369 AYWDSEVKWAQADG
+369 AYWDSEIKWAQADG

-404 KKLLAAQD
+404 KKLFAAQD

-424 TMCTIHELGQGK
+424 TMCTIHELGQDK
-436 QFEFQCL
+436 NFEFQCL
-443 HGMGESLYDNIVGKE
+443 HGMGETLYDNIVGKE
-458 NFNRQVRVYAP
+458 NLNRQVRVYAP

-502 PVEQLVIP
+502 PVEQLVTP
-510 PWKLYEKSN
+510 PWKLYAKSH
-519 GEPNKLVRNPLELFN
+519 GEPNKSVLKPLELFKN
-534 DRRNSAG
+534 RKNSVG
-541 FDLSNEFE
+541 FDLNNELE
-549 LAKLEQALNE
+549 LTRLEQALN
-559 APIENAQSLTVLAN
+559 AATIENAVFLVAFENGEN
-573 AENLAAHTV
+573 APAHQVT
-582 VNPANLKES
+582 NPANLNETV
-591 LAEVA
+591 AEVA
-596 FLNPTEAQAVFNAAN
+596 FLAVNQAEKAFAAADN
-611 NETWAAQSATERANV
+611 TQWKAKSAVEKANV
-626 LRKAADLYEENF
+626 LRNAADLYEEHF

-645 IVEAGKTLPN
+645 VVEAGKTLPN

-667 RYYANQLE
+667 RYYAVQLE
-675 YLAKDQHLGAPRGK
+675 QLATQNHLAEPRGK

-697 FPLAIFTGQV
+697 FPLAIFTGQI

-737 QAGVPKEALQLV
+737 QAGIPKETLQLV

-780 KRIAQADNDPVLIAE
+780 QRLALADNDPVLIAE
-795 TGGQNVLVSDS
+795 TGGQNVLVVDS

-853 NEFSLGDPRLLS
+853 KELSLGDPRLLA
-865 TDIGPVIDQEAK
+865 TDIGPVIDEEAK
-877 QNLENHKAN
+877 QNLENHKES
-886 MRKVARAYV
+886 MRKIARAYA
-895 ELEAPTNGHFVAPAV
+895 EIDTPTQGHFVAPSV

-915 LNQLQREVFG
+915 LDQLQREVFG
-925 PILHIVRYKKE
+925 PILHIVRYKKD
-936 NLVNVL
+936 NLLNVL
-942 NEVNAKGYALTGGC
+942 KAVNEKGYALTGGC
-956 HSRIRKQM
+956 HTRIRKQM
-964 DLVEKHLHCGNFYI
+964 DMVERHLNCGNFYI

-1014 KTDRYY
+1014 RTPRYY

-1027 TLGNAQPVLDSIT
+1027 TLGTTRPVLESIT
-1040 GERNSLAYL
+1040 GEHNSLAYL
-1049 PSEVA
+1049 PCEVA

-1059 LTASEKAANKLLA
+1059 LPAAERAAEKLLA
-1072 KGFTILVEPSHPLA
+1072 KGFSILVEPRHPLA
-1086 KSGKAGVRVDTK
+1086 AKAKPGIRVDTK
-1098 LGHCQKGIYLAELS
+1098 LGHCQKGIYLTALD
-1112 KERRQW
+1112 KANRQW
-1118 LSENSSAIFK
+1118 LVENSKAIFK
-1128 CYDWQTTQDILPLYD
+1128 CYDWQNTQDLLPLYD

-1163 EEH
+1163 QEE

>member
-1 MFINNLVTKQ
+1 MQFT
-11 QGVITM
+11 
-17 SFQLSKTYRPE
+17 LSKQYSPI
-28 RQLITENY
+28 RQAITANY
-36 RLDEKTAVDNLLKT
+36 RLDEKSAVDSLVKT
-50 LDFTQEQEKR
+50 LDFSPEQEQR

-69 NKLRHLKQKQYG
+69 KKLRQLKQKQYG

-105 LLRIPDAETR
+105 LLRIPDAQTR
-115 DDLIYEKLRDGN
+115 DDLIYEKLQEGN

-132 GNANSFFIN
+132 GNSNSFFIN
-141 AASYGLVFGKKIS
+141 AASYGLLFGKKIS
-154 ENLDEK
+154 ETLDEN
-160 SLANALSRSFARF
+160 SLSNALTRSFSRL
-173 SAPIMRTLIVK
+173 SAPIMRMAIIK

-198 MQEALT
+198 MQEALQ

-216 SFDMLGEAAMTQ
+216 SFDMLGEAAMTE
-228 ADADRYF
+228 ADAQRYF

-240 AIESVGKDAAGRTI
+240 AIEEVGKDAAGRTI

-265 AIHPKYWR
+265 AIHPKYSR
-273 AKYDRVIDE
+273 SKYDRTINE
-282 LYPRVKELFLLA
+282 LYPRLKELFLLA
-294 KKYNISVNI
+294 KKYNISINI
-303 DAEEASRLELSLDL
+303 DAEEANRLELSLDL

-326 LKGYK
+326 LQGYK
-331 GIGYVV
+331 GIGFVV

-350 LINLAREKDGYL
+350 LINLAREKQGYL

-369 AYWDSEVKWAQADG
+369 AYWDSEIKWAQADG
-383 LDGFPLYTRKNHTDI
+383 LDDFPLYTRKNHTDI

-404 KKLLAAQD
+404 KKLFAAQD

-436 QFEFQCL
+436 NFEFQCL
-443 HGMGESLYDNIVGKE
+443 HGMGESLYDNIVGKD
-458 NFNRQVRVYAP
+458 NLNRQVRVYAP

-502 PVEQLVIP
+502 PVEQLVTP
-510 PWKLYEKSN
+510 PWKLYAKSH
-519 GEPNKLVRNPLELFN
+519 GEPNKSVLKPLELFKN
-534 DRRNSAG
+534 RKNSAG
-541 FDLSNEFE
+541 FDLSNELE
-549 LAKLEQALNE
+549 LARLEQALNV
-559 APIENAQSLTVLAN
+559 ATIENATSLVAFDN
-573 AENLAAHTV
+573 AENAPAHQVT
-582 VNPANLKES
+582 NPANLNETV
-591 LAEVA
+591 AEVA
-596 FLNPTEAQAVFNAAN
+596 FLAVNQAEKAFAAADN
-611 NETWAAQSATERANV
+611 TQWKAKSAVEKANV
-626 LRKAADLYEENF
+626 LRNAADLYEEHF

-645 IVEAGKTLPN
+645 VVEAGKTLPN

-667 RYYANQLE
+667 RYYAVQLE
-675 YLAKDQHLGAPRGK
+675 QLATQNHLAEPRGK

-697 FPLAIFTGQV
+697 FPLAIFTGQI

-729 YAAVKLLH
+729 YAAVKLLYK
-737 QAGVPKEALQLV
+737 AGIPRETLQLV

-764 DGVVFTGST
+764 DSVVFTGST

-780 KRIAQADNDPVLIAE
+780 QRLTLADNDPVLIAE
-795 TGGQNVLVSDS
+795 TGGQNVLVVDS

-853 NEFSLGDPRLLS
+853 KELSLGDPRLLE
-865 TDIGPVIDQEAK
+865 TDIGPVIDEEAK
-877 QNLENHKAN
+877 QNLENHKAA
-886 MRKVARAYV
+886 MRKVARAYA
-895 ELEAPTNGHFVAPAV
+895 EIDTPTQGHFVAPSV

-915 LNQLQREVFG
+915 LDQVQREVFG
-925 PILHIVRYKKE
+925 PILHIVRYKKD
-936 NLVNVL
+936 NLLNVL
-942 NEVNAKGYALTGGC
+942 KAVNEKGYALTGGC
-956 HSRIRKQM
+956 HTRIRKHM
-964 DLVEKHLHCGNFYI
+964 DIVERHLNCGNFYI

-1014 KTDRYY
+1014 RTPRYY

-1027 TLGNAQPVLDSIT
+1027 TLGTTKPVLESIT
-1040 GERNSLAYL
+1040 GEHNSLAYL
-1049 PSEVA
+1049 PCEVA

-1059 LTASEKAANKLLA
+1059 LAAAEKAAEKLLA
-1072 KGFTILVEPSHPLA
+1072 KGFSILVEPHHPLA
-1086 KSGKAGVRVDTK
+1086 SKAKPGIRVDTK
-1098 LGHCQKGIYLAELS
+1098 LGHCQKGIYLTALD
-1112 KERRQW
+1112 KAKRQW
-1118 LSENSSAIFK
+1118 LAENSQAIFK
-1128 CYDWQTTQDILPLYD
+1128 CYDWQNTQDLLPLYD

-1163 EEH
+1163 QEE

>member
-1 MFINNLVTKQ
+1 MQFTLAKQ
-11 QGVITM
+11 YSTIRQAITA
-17 SFQLSKTYRPE
+17 
-28 RQLITENY
+28 NY
-36 RLDEKTAVDNLLKT
+36 RLDEKSAVDSLVKT
-50 LDFTQEQEKR
+50 LDFSPEQEQR

-69 NKLRHLKQKQYG
+69 KKLRQLKQKQYG

-105 LLRIPDAETR
+105 LLRIPDAQTR
-115 DDLIYEKLRDGN
+115 DDLIYEKLQEGN

-132 GNANSFFIN
+132 GNSNSFFIN
-141 AASYGLVFGKKIS
+141 AASYGLLFGKKIS
-154 ENLDEK
+154 ESLDEN
-160 SLANALSRSFARF
+160 SLSNALTRSFSRL
-173 SAPIMRTLIVK
+173 SAPIMRMAIIK

-198 MQEALT
+198 MQEALQ

-216 SFDMLGEAAMTQ
+216 SFDMLGEAAMTE
-228 ADADRYF
+228 ADAQRYF

-240 AIESVGKDAAGRTI
+240 AIEEVGKDAAGRTI

-265 AIHPKYWR
+265 AIHPKYSR
-273 AKYDRVIDE
+273 AKYDRTINE
-282 LYPRVKELFLLA
+282 LYPRLKELFLLA
-294 KKYNISVNI
+294 KKYNISINI

-326 LKGYK
+326 LQGYK
-331 GIGYVV
+331 GIGFVV

-350 LINLAREKDGYL
+350 LINLAREKQSYL

-369 AYWDSEVKWAQADG
+369 AYWDSEIKWAQADG
-383 LDGFPLYTRKNHTDI
+383 LDDFPLYTRKNHTDI

-404 KKLLAAQD
+404 KKLFAAQD

-424 TMCTIHELGQGK
+424 TMCTIHELGQDK
-436 QFEFQCL
+436 NFEFQCL
-443 HGMGESLYDNIVGKE
+443 HGMGETLYDNIVGKE
-458 NFNRQVRVYAP
+458 NLNRQVRVYAP

-502 PVEQLVIP
+502 PVEQLVTP
-510 PWKLYEKSN
+510 PWKLYAKSH
-519 GEPNKLVRNPLELFN
+519 GEPNKSVLKPLELFKN
-534 DRRNSAG
+534 RKNSAG
-541 FDLSNEFE
+541 FDLNNELE
-549 LAKLEQALNE
+549 LTRLEQALN
-559 APIENAQSLTVLAN
+559 AATIENAVSLVAFENGEN
-573 AENLAAHTV
+573 APAHQIT
-582 VNPANLKES
+582 NPANLNETV
-591 LAEVA
+591 AEVA
-596 FLNPTEAQAVFNAAN
+596 FLTVNQAEKAFAAADN
-611 NETWAAQSATERANV
+611 TQWKAKSAVEKANV
-626 LRKAADLYEENF
+626 LRNAADLYEEHF

-645 IVEAGKTLPN
+645 VVEAGKTLPN

-667 RYYANQLE
+667 RYYAVQLE
-675 YLAKDQHLGAPRGK
+675 QLATQNHLAESRGK

-697 FPLAIFTGQV
+697 FPLAIFTGQI

-737 QAGVPKEALQLV
+737 QAGIPKETLQLV

-780 KRIAQADNDPVLIAE
+780 QRLALADNDPVLIAE
-795 TGGQNVLVSDS
+795 TGGQNVLVVDS

-853 NEFSLGDPRLLS
+853 KELSLGDPRLLA
-865 TDIGPVIDQEAK
+865 TDIGPVIDEEAK
-877 QNLENHKAN
+877 QNLENHKES
-886 MRKVARAYV
+886 MRKVARAYA
-895 ELEAPTNGHFVAPAV
+895 EIDTPTQGHFVAPSV

-915 LNQLQREVFG
+915 LDQLQREVFG
-925 PILHIVRYKKE
+925 PILHIVRYKKD
-936 NLVNVL
+936 NLLNVL
-942 NEVNAKGYALTGGC
+942 KAVNEKGYALTGGC
-956 HSRIRKQM
+956 HTRIRKQM
-964 DLVEKHLHCGNFYI
+964 DMVERHLNCGNFYI

-1014 KTDRYY
+1014 RTPRYY

-1027 TLGNAQPVLDSIT
+1027 TLGTTKPILESIT
-1040 GERNSLAYL
+1040 GEHNSLAYL
-1049 PSEVA
+1049 PCEVA

-1059 LTASEKAANKLLA
+1059 LPAAERAAEKLLA
-1072 KGFTILVEPSHPLA
+1072 KGFSILVEPKHPLA
-1086 KSGKAGVRVDTK
+1086 AKAKPGIRVDTK
-1098 LGHCQKGIYLAELS
+1098 LGHCQKGIYLTALD
-1112 KERRQW
+1112 KANRQW
-1118 LSENSSAIFK
+1118 LAENSKAIFK
-1128 CYDWQTTQDILPLYD
+1128 CYDWQNTQDLLPLYD

-1163 EEH
+1163 QEE

>member
-1 MFINNLVTKQ
+1 MQFTLAKQ
-11 QGVITM
+11 YSPIRQAITA
-17 SFQLSKTYRPE
+17 
-28 RQLITENY
+28 NY
-36 RLDEKTAVDNLLKT
+36 RLDEKSAVDSLVKT
-50 LDFTQEQEKR
+50 LDFSPEQEQR

-69 NKLRHLKQKQYG
+69 KKLRQLKQKQYG

-105 LLRIPDAETR
+105 LLRIPDAQTR
-115 DDLIYEKLRDGN
+115 DDLIYEKLQEGN

-132 GNANSFFIN
+132 GNSNSFFIN
-141 AASYGLVFGKKIS
+141 AASYGLLFGKKIS
-154 ENLDEK
+154 ETLDEN
-160 SLANALSRSFARF
+160 SLSNALTRSFSRL
-173 SAPIMRTLIVK
+173 SAPIMRMAIIK

-198 MQEALT
+198 MQEALQ

-216 SFDMLGEAAMTQ
+216 SFDMLGEAAMTE
-228 ADADRYF
+228 ADAQRYF

-240 AIESVGKDAAGRTI
+240 AIEEVGKDAAGRTI

-265 AIHPKYWR
+265 AIHPKYSR
-273 AKYDRVIDE
+273 AKYDRTINE
-282 LYPRVKELFLLA
+282 LYPRLKELFLLA
-294 KKYNISVNI
+294 KKYNISINI

-326 LKGYK
+326 LQGYK
-331 GIGYVV
+331 GIGFVV

-350 LINLAREKDGYL
+350 LINLAREKQSYL

-369 AYWDSEVKWAQADG
+369 AYWDSEIKWAQADG
-383 LDGFPLYTRKNHTDI
+383 LDDFPLYTRKNHTDI

-404 KKLLAAQD
+404 KKLFAAQD

-424 TMCTIHELGQGK
+424 TMCTIHELGQDK
-436 QFEFQCL
+436 NFEFQCL
-443 HGMGESLYDNIVGKE
+443 HGMGETLYDNIVGKE
-458 NFNRQVRVYAP
+458 NLNRQVRVYAP

-502 PVEQLVIP
+502 PVEQLVTP
-510 PWKLYEKSN
+510 PWKLYAKSH
-519 GEPNKLVRNPLELFN
+519 GEPNKSVLKPLELFKN
-534 DRRNSAG
+534 RKNSAG
-541 FDLSNEFE
+541 FDLSNELE
-549 LAKLEQALNE
+549 LTRLEQALNT
-559 APIENAQSLTVLAN
+559 ATIENAVSLVAF
-573 AENLAAHTV
+573 ENGENEPAHQVT
-582 VNPANLKES
+582 NPANLNETV
-591 LAEVA
+591 AEVA
-596 FLNPTEAQAVFNAAN
+596 FLAVNQAEKAFTAADN
-611 NETWAAQSATERANV
+611 TQWKAKSAVEKANV
-626 LRKAADLYEENF
+626 LRNAADLYEEHF

-645 IVEAGKTLPN
+645 VVEAGKTLPN

-667 RYYANQLE
+667 RYYAVQLE
-675 YLAKDQHLGAPRGK
+675 QLATQNHLAEPRGK

-697 FPLAIFTGQV
+697 FPLAIVTGQI

-737 QAGVPKEALQLV
+737 QAGIPKETLQLV

-780 KRIAQADNDPVLIAE
+780 QRLALADNDPVLIAE
-795 TGGQNVLVSDS
+795 TGGQNVLVVDS

-853 NEFSLGDPRLLS
+853 KELSLGDPRLLA
-865 TDIGPVIDQEAK
+865 TDIGPVIDEEAK
-877 QNLENHKAN
+877 QNLENHKAT
-886 MRKVARAYV
+886 MRKVARAYA
-895 ELEAPTNGHFVAPAV
+895 EIDTPTQGHFVAPSV

-915 LNQLQREVFG
+915 LVQLQREVFG
-925 PILHIVRYKKE
+925 PILHIVRYKKD
-936 NLVNVL
+936 NLLNVL
-942 NEVNAKGYALTGGC
+942 KAVNEKGYALTGGC
-956 HSRIRKQM
+956 HTRIRKQM
-964 DLVEKHLHCGNFYI
+964 DMVERHLNCGNFYI

-1014 KTDRYY
+1014 RTPRYY

-1027 TLGNAQPVLDSIT
+1027 TLGTTKPILESIT
-1040 GERNSLAYL
+1040 GEHNSLAYL
-1049 PSEVA
+1049 PCEVA

-1059 LTASEKAANKLLA
+1059 LPAAERAAEKLLA
-1072 KGFTILVEPSHPLA
+1072 KGFSILVEPKHPLA
-1086 KSGKAGVRVDTK
+1086 AKAKPGIRVDTK
-1098 LGHCQKGIYLAELS
+1098 LGHCQKGIYLTALD
-1112 KERRQW
+1112 KANRQW
-1118 LSENSSAIFK
+1118 LAENSKAIFK
-1128 CYDWQTTQDILPLYD
+1128 CYDWQNTQDLLPLYD

-1163 EEH
+1163 QEE

>member
-1 MFINNLVTKQ
+1 MQFT
-11 QGVITM
+11 
-17 SFQLSKTYRPE
+17 LSKQYSPI
-28 RQLITENY
+28 RQAITANY
-36 RLDEKTAVDNLLKT
+36 RLDEKSAVDSLMKT
-50 LDFTQEQEKR
+50 LDFTPEQEQR

-69 NKLRHLKQKQYG
+69 KKLRQLKQKQYG

-105 LLRIPDAETR
+105 LLRIPDAQTR
-115 DDLIYEKLRDGN
+115 DDLIYEKLKEGN

-132 GNANSFFIN
+132 GNSNSFFIN
-141 AASYGLVFGKKIS
+141 AASYGLLFGKKIS
-154 ENLDEK
+154 ETLDEN
-160 SLANALSRSFARF
+160 SLSNALTRSFSRL
-173 SAPIMRTLIVK
+173 SAPIMRMAIIK

-198 MQEALT
+198 MQEALQ

-216 SFDMLGEAAMTQ
+216 SFDMLGEAAMTE
-228 ADADRYF
+228 ADAQRYF

-240 AIESVGKDAAGRTI
+240 AIEEVGKDAAGRTI

-265 AIHPKYWR
+265 AIHPKYSR
-273 AKYDRVIDE
+273 SKYDRTLNE
-282 LYPRVKELFLLA
+282 LYPRLKQLFLLA
-294 KKYNISVNI
+294 KKYNISINI
-303 DAEEASRLELSLDL
+303 DAEEANRLELSLDL

-326 LKGYK
+326 LQGYK
-331 GIGYVV
+331 GIGFVV

-350 LINLAREKDGYL
+350 LINLAREKQGYL

-369 AYWDSEVKWAQADG
+369 AYWDSEIKWAQADG

-404 KKLLAAQD
+404 KKLFAAQD

-436 QFEFQCL
+436 NFEFQCL
-443 HGMGESLYDNIVGKE
+443 HGMGESLYDNIVGKD
-458 NFNRQVRVYAP
+458 NLNRQVRVYAP

-510 PWKLYEKSN
+510 PWKLYAKSH
-519 GEPNKLVRNPLELFN
+519 GEPNKSVLKPLELFKN
-534 DRRNSAG
+534 RKNSAG
-541 FDLSNEFE
+541 FDLSNELE
-549 LAKLEQALNE
+549 LARLEQALNV
-559 APIENAQSLTVLAN
+559 ATIENATSLVAFEN
-573 AENLAAHTV
+573 AENEPAHQVT
-582 VNPANLKES
+582 NPANLNETI
-591 LAEVA
+591 AEVA
-596 FLNPTEAQAVFNAAN
+596 FLSVNQAEKAFAAADN
-611 NETWAAQSATERANV
+611 TQWKAKSAVEKANV
-626 LRKAADLYEENF
+626 LRNAADLYEEHF
-638 GLLMKLA
+638 GLLMKLSV
-645 IVEAGKTLPN
+645 VEAGKTLPN

-667 RYYANQLE
+667 RYYAVQLE
-675 YLAKDQHLGAPRGK
+675 QLATQNHLAEPRGK

-697 FPLAIFTGQV
+697 FPLAIFTGQI

-729 YAAVKLLH
+729 YAAVKLLY
-737 QAGVPKEALQLV
+737 QAGIPKETLQLV

-780 KRIAQADNDPVLIAE
+780 QRLTLADNDPVLIAE
-795 TGGQNVLVSDS
+795 TGGQNVLVVDS

-853 NEFSLGDPRLLS
+853 KELSLGDPRLLA
-865 TDIGPVIDQEAK
+865 TDIGPVIDEEAK
-877 QNLENHKAN
+877 QNLENHKAA
-886 MRKVARAYV
+886 MRKVARAYA
-895 ELEAPTNGHFVAPAV
+895 EIDTPTQGHFVAPSV

-915 LNQLQREVFG
+915 LDQVQREVFG
-925 PILHIVRYKKE
+925 PILHIVRYKKD
-936 NLVNVL
+936 NLLNVL
-942 NEVNAKGYALTGGC
+942 KAVNEKGYALTGGC
-956 HSRIRKQM
+956 HTRIRKHM
-964 DLVEKHLHCGNFYI
+964 DIVERHLNCGNFYI

-1014 KTDRYY
+1014 RTPRYY

-1027 TLGNAQPVLDSIT
+1027 TLGTTKPVLESIT
-1040 GERNSLAYL
+1040 GEHNSLAYL
-1049 PSEVA
+1049 PCEVA

-1059 LTASEKAANKLLA
+1059 LAAAEKAAEKLLT
-1072 KGFTILVEPSHPLA
+1072 KGFSILVEPQHPLA
-1086 KSGKAGVRVDTK
+1086 AKAKPGIRVDTK
-1098 LGHCQKGIYLAELS
+1098 LGYCQKGIYLTALD
-1112 KERRQW
+1112 KAKRQW
-1118 LSENSSAIFK
+1118 LAENSQAIFK
-1128 CYDWQTTQDILPLYD
+1128 CYDWQDTQDLLPLYD

-1163 EEH
+1163 QEE

>member
-1 MFINNLVTKQ
+1 MQFTLAKQ
-11 QGVITM
+11 YSPIRQAITA
-17 SFQLSKTYRPE
+17 
-28 RQLITENY
+28 NY
-36 RLDEKTAVDNLLKT
+36 RLDEKSAVDSLVKT
-50 LDFTQEQEKR
+50 LDFSPEQEQR

-69 NKLRHLKQKQYG
+69 KKLRQLKQKQYG

-105 LLRIPDAETR
+105 LLRIPDAQTR
-115 DDLIYEKLRDGN
+115 DDLIYEKLKEGN

-132 GNANSFFIN
+132 GNSNSFFIN
-141 AASYGLVFGKKIS
+141 AASYGLLFGKKIS
-154 ENLDEK
+154 ETLDEN
-160 SLANALSRSFARF
+160 SLSNALTRSFSRL
-173 SAPIMRTLIVK
+173 SAPIMRMAIIK

-198 MQEALT
+198 MQEALQ

-216 SFDMLGEAAMTQ
+216 SFDMLGEAAMTE
-228 ADADRYF
+228 ADAQRYF

-240 AIESVGKDAAGRTI
+240 AIEEVGKDAAGRTI

-265 AIHPKYWR
+265 AIHPKYSR
-273 AKYDRVIDE
+273 AKYDRTINE
-282 LYPRVKELFLLA
+282 LYPRLKELFLLA
-294 KKYNISVNI
+294 KKYNISINI
-303 DAEEASRLELSLDL
+303 DAEEANRLELSLDL

-326 LKGYK
+326 LQGYK
-331 GIGYVV
+331 GIGFVV

-350 LINLAREKDGYL
+350 LINLAREKQGYL

-369 AYWDSEVKWAQADG
+369 AYWDSEIKWAQADG

-404 KKLLAAQD
+404 KKLFAAQD

-424 TMCTIHELGQGK
+424 TMCTIYELGQDK
-436 QFEFQCL
+436 NFEFQCL
-443 HGMGESLYDNIVGKE
+443 HGMGETLYDNIVGKE
-458 NFNRQVRVYAP
+458 NLNRQVRVYAP

-502 PVEQLVIP
+502 PVEQLVTP
-510 PWKLYEKSN
+510 PWKLYAKSH
-519 GEPNKLVRNPLELFN
+519 GEPNKSVLKPLELFKN
-534 DRRNSAG
+534 RKNSAG
-541 FDLSNEFE
+541 FDLSNELE
-549 LAKLEQALNE
+549 LTRLEQALNT
-559 APIENAQSLTVLAN
+559 ATIENAVSLVAF
-573 AENLAAHTV
+573 ENGENEPAHQVT
-582 VNPANLKES
+582 NPANLNETV
-591 LAEVA
+591 AEVA
-596 FLNPTEAQAVFNAAN
+596 FLAVNQAEKAFTAADN
-611 NETWAAQSATERANV
+611 TQWKAKSAVEKANV
-626 LRKAADLYEENF
+626 LRNAADLYEEHF

-645 IVEAGKTLPN
+645 VVEAGKTLPN

-667 RYYANQLE
+667 RYYAVQLE
-675 YLAKDQHLGAPRGK
+675 QLATQNHLAEPRGK

-697 FPLAIFTGQV
+697 FPLAIFTGQI

-737 QAGVPKEALQLV
+737 QAGIPKETLQLV

-780 KRIAQADNDPVLIAE
+780 QRLALADNDPVLIAE
-795 TGGQNVLVSDS
+795 TGGQNVLVVDS

-853 NEFSLGDPRLLS
+853 KELSLGDPRLLA
-865 TDIGPVIDQEAK
+865 TDIGPVIDEEAK
-877 QNLENHKAN
+877 QNLENHKAT
-886 MRKVARAYV
+886 MRKVARAYA
-895 ELEAPTNGHFVAPAV
+895 EIDTPTQGHFVAPSV

-915 LNQLQREVFG
+915 LVQLQREVFG
-925 PILHIVRYKKE
+925 PILHIVRYKKD
-936 NLVNVL
+936 NLLNVL
-942 NEVNAKGYALTGGC
+942 KAVNEKGYALTGGC
-956 HSRIRKQM
+956 HTRIRKQM
-964 DLVEKHLHCGNFYI
+964 DMVERHLNCGNFYI

-1014 KTDRYY
+1014 RTPRYY

-1027 TLGNAQPVLDSIT
+1027 TLGTTKPILESIT
-1040 GERNSLAYL
+1040 GEHNSLAYL
-1049 PSEVA
+1049 PCEVA

-1059 LTASEKAANKLLA
+1059 LPAAERAAEKLLA
-1072 KGFTILVEPSHPLA
+1072 KGFSILVEPKHPLA
-1086 KSGKAGVRVDTK
+1086 AKAKPGIRVDTK
-1098 LGHCQKGIYLAELS
+1098 LGHCQKGIYLTALD
-1112 KERRQW
+1112 KANRQW
-1118 LSENSSAIFK
+1118 LAENSKAIFK
-1128 CYDWQTTQDILPLYD
+1128 CYDWQNTQDLLPLYD

-1163 EEH
+1163 QEE

>member
-1 MFINNLVTKQ
+1 MQFTLAKQ
-11 QGVITM
+11 YSPIRQAITA
-17 SFQLSKTYRPE
+17 
-28 RQLITENY
+28 NY
-36 RLDEKTAVDNLLKT
+36 RLDEKSAVDSLVKT
-50 LDFTQEQEKR
+50 LDFSPEQEQR

-69 NKLRHLKQKQYG
+69 KKLRQLKQKQYG

-105 LLRIPDAETR
+105 LLRIPDAQTR
-115 DDLIYEKLRDGN
+115 DDLIYEKLQEGN

-132 GNANSFFIN
+132 GNSNSFFIN
-141 AASYGLVFGKKIS
+141 AASYGLLFGKKIS
-154 ENLDEK
+154 ETLDEN
-160 SLANALSRSFARF
+160 SLSNALTRSFSRL
-173 SAPIMRTLIVK
+173 SAPIMRMAIIK

-198 MQEALT
+198 MQEALQ

-216 SFDMLGEAAMTQ
+216 SFDMLGEAAMTE
-228 ADADRYF
+228 ADAQRYF

-240 AIESVGKDAAGRTI
+240 AIEEVGKDAAGRTI

-265 AIHPKYWR
+265 AIHPKYSR
-273 AKYDRVIDE
+273 AKYDRTINE
-282 LYPRVKELFLLA
+282 LYPRLKELFLLA
-294 KKYNISVNI
+294 KKYNISINI

-326 LKGYK
+326 LQGYK
-331 GIGYVV
+331 GIGFVV

-350 LINLAREKDGYL
+350 LINLAREKQSYL

-369 AYWDSEVKWAQADG
+369 AYWDSEIKWAQADG
-383 LDGFPLYTRKNHTDI
+383 LDDFPLYTRKNHTDI

-404 KKLLAAQD
+404 KKLFAAQD

-424 TMCTIHELGQGK
+424 TMCTIYELGQDK
-436 QFEFQCL
+436 NFEFQCL
-443 HGMGESLYDNIVGKE
+443 HGMGETLYDNIVGKE
-458 NFNRQVRVYAP
+458 NLNRQVRVYAP

-502 PVEQLVIP
+502 PVEQLVTP
-510 PWKLYEKSN
+510 PWKLYAKSH
-519 GEPNKLVRNPLELFN
+519 GEPNKSVLKPLELFKN
-534 DRRNSAG
+534 RKNSAG
-541 FDLSNEFE
+541 FDLSNELE
-549 LAKLEQALNE
+549 LTRLEQALNT
-559 APIENAQSLTVLAN
+559 ATIENAVSLVAF
-573 AENLAAHTV
+573 ENGENEPAHQVT
-582 VNPANLKES
+582 NPANLNETV
-591 LAEVA
+591 AEVA
-596 FLNPTEAQAVFNAAN
+596 FLAVNQAEKAFTAADN
-611 NETWAAQSATERANV
+611 TQWKAKSAVEKANV
-626 LRKAADLYEENF
+626 LRNAADLYEEHF

-645 IVEAGKTLPN
+645 VVEAGKTLPN

-667 RYYANQLE
+667 RYYAVQLE
-675 YLAKDQHLGAPRGK
+675 QLATQNHLAEPRGK

-697 FPLAIFTGQV
+697 FPLAIFTGQI

-737 QAGVPKEALQLV
+737 QAGIPKETLQLV

-780 KRIAQADNDPVLIAE
+780 QRLALADNDPVLIAE
-795 TGGQNVLVSDS
+795 TGGQNVLVVDS

-853 NEFSLGDPRLLS
+853 KELSLGDPRLLA
-865 TDIGPVIDQEAK
+865 TDIGPVIDEEAK
-877 QNLENHKAN
+877 QNLENHKAT
-886 MRKVARAYV
+886 MRKVARAYA
-895 ELEAPTNGHFVAPAV
+895 EIDTPTQGHFVAPSV

-915 LNQLQREVFG
+915 LVQLQREVFG
-925 PILHIVRYKKE
+925 PILHIVRYKKD
-936 NLVNVL
+936 NLLNVL
-942 NEVNAKGYALTGGC
+942 KAVNEKGYALTGGC
-956 HSRIRKQM
+956 HTRIRKQM
-964 DLVEKHLHCGNFYI
+964 DMVERHLNCGNFYI

-1014 KTDRYY
+1014 RTPRYY

-1027 TLGNAQPVLDSIT
+1027 TLGTTKPILESIT
-1040 GERNSLAYL
+1040 GEHNSLAYL
-1049 PSEVA
+1049 PCEVA

-1059 LTASEKAANKLLA
+1059 LPAAERAAEKLLA
-1072 KGFTILVEPSHPLA
+1072 KGFSILVEPKHPLA
-1086 KSGKAGVRVDTK
+1086 AKAKPGIRVDTK
-1098 LGHCQKGIYLAELS
+1098 LGHCQKGIYLTALD
-1112 KERRQW
+1112 KANRQW
-1118 LSENSSAIFK
+1118 LAENSKAIFK
-1128 CYDWQTTQDILPLYD
+1128 CYDWQNTQDLLPLYD

-1163 EEH
+1163 QEE

>member
-1 MFINNLVTKQ
+1 MQFTLAKQ
-11 QGVITM
+11 YSPIRQAITA
-17 SFQLSKTYRPE
+17 
-28 RQLITENY
+28 NY
-36 RLDEKTAVDNLLKT
+36 RLDEKSAVDSLVKT
-50 LDFTQEQEKR
+50 LDFSPEQEQR

-69 NKLRHLKQKQYG
+69 KKLRQLKQKQYG

-105 LLRIPDAETR
+105 LLRIPDAQTR
-115 DDLIYEKLRDGN
+115 DDLIYEKLQEGN

-132 GNANSFFIN
+132 GNSNSFFIN
-141 AASYGLVFGKKIS
+141 AASYGLLFGKKIS
-154 ENLDEK
+154 ETLDEN
-160 SLANALSRSFARF
+160 SLSNALTRSFSRL
-173 SAPIMRTLIVK
+173 SAPIMRMAIIK

-198 MQEALT
+198 MQEALQ

-216 SFDMLGEAAMTQ
+216 SFDMLGEAAMTE
-228 ADADRYF
+228 ADAQRYF

-240 AIESVGKDAAGRTI
+240 AIEEVGKDAAGRTI

-265 AIHPKYWR
+265 AIHPKYSR
-273 AKYDRVIDE
+273 SKYDRTLNE
-282 LYPRVKELFLLA
+282 LYPRLKELFLLA
-294 KKYNISVNI
+294 KKYNISINI
-303 DAEEASRLELSLDL
+303 DAEEANRLELSLDL

-326 LKGYK
+326 LQGYK
-331 GIGYVV
+331 GIGFVV

-350 LINLAREKDGYL
+350 LINLAREKQGYL

-369 AYWDSEVKWAQADG
+369 AYWDSEIKWAQADG

-404 KKLLAAQD
+404 KKLFAAQD

-424 TMCTIHELGQGK
+424 TMCTIHELGQDK
-436 QFEFQCL
+436 NFEFQCL
-443 HGMGESLYDNIVGKE
+443 HGMGETLYDNIVGKE
-458 NFNRQVRVYAP
+458 NLNRQVRVYAP

-502 PVEQLVIP
+502 PVEQLVTP
-510 PWKLYEKSN
+510 PWKLYAKSH
-519 GEPNKLVRNPLELFN
+519 GEPNKSVLKPLELFKN
-534 DRRNSAG
+534 RKNSVG
-541 FDLSNEFE
+541 FDLNNELE
-549 LAKLEQALNE
+549 LTRLEQALN
-559 APIENAQSLTVLAN
+559 AATIENAVSLVAFENGEN
-573 AENLAAHTV
+573 APAHQVT
-582 VNPANLKES
+582 NPANLNETV
-591 LAEVA
+591 AEVA
-596 FLNPTEAQAVFNAAN
+596 FLAVNQAEKAFAAADN
-611 NETWAAQSATERANV
+611 TQWKAKSAVEKANV
-626 LRKAADLYEENF
+626 LRNAADLYEEHF

-645 IVEAGKTLPN
+645 VVEAGKTLPN

-667 RYYANQLE
+667 RYYAVQLE
-675 YLAKDQHLGAPRGK
+675 QLATQNHLAEPRGK

-697 FPLAIFTGQV
+697 FPLAIFTGQI

-737 QAGVPKEALQLV
+737 QAGIPKETLQLV

-780 KRIAQADNDPVLIAE
+780 QRLALADNDPVLIAE
-795 TGGQNVLVSDS
+795 TGGQNVLVVDS

-853 NEFSLGDPRLLS
+853 KELSLGDPRLLA
-865 TDIGPVIDQEAK
+865 TDIGPVIDEEAK
-877 QNLENHKAN
+877 QNLENHKES
-886 MRKVARAYV
+886 MRKIARAYA
-895 ELEAPTNGHFVAPAV
+895 EIDTPTQGHFVAPSV

-915 LNQLQREVFG
+915 LDQLQREVFG
-925 PILHIVRYKKE
+925 PILHIVRYKKD
-936 NLVNVL
+936 NLLNVL
-942 NEVNAKGYALTGGC
+942 KAVNEKGYALTGGC
-956 HSRIRKQM
+956 HTRIRKQM
-964 DLVEKHLHCGNFYI
+964 DMVERHLNCGNFYI

-1014 KTDRYY
+1014 RTPRYY

-1027 TLGNAQPVLDSIT
+1027 TLGTTRPVLESIT
-1040 GERNSLAYL
+1040 GEHNSLAYL
-1049 PSEVA
+1049 PCEVA

-1059 LTASEKAANKLLA
+1059 LPAAERAAEKLLA
-1072 KGFTILVEPSHPLA
+1072 KGFSILVEPRHPLA
-1086 KSGKAGVRVDTK
+1086 AKAKPGIRVDTK
-1098 LGHCQKGIYLAELS
+1098 LGHCQKGIYLTALD
-1112 KERRQW
+1112 KANRQW
-1118 LSENSSAIFK
+1118 LAENSKAIFK
-1128 CYDWQTTQDILPLYD
+1128 CYDWQNTQDLLPLYD

-1163 EEH
+1163 QEE

>member
-1 MFINNLVTKQ
+1 MQFT
-11 QGVITM
+11 
-17 SFQLSKTYRPE
+17 LSKQYSPI
-28 RQLITENY
+28 RQAITANY
-36 RLDEKTAVDNLLKT
+36 RLDEKSAVDSLVKT
-50 LDFTQEQEKR
+50 LDFSPEQEQR

-69 NKLRHLKQKQYG
+69 KKLRQLKQKQYG

-105 LLRIPDAETR
+105 LLRIPDAQTR
-115 DDLIYEKLRDGN
+115 DDLIYEKLQEGN

-132 GNANSFFIN
+132 GNSNSFFIN
-141 AASYGLVFGKKIS
+141 AASYGLLFGKKIS
-154 ENLDEK
+154 ETLDEN
-160 SLANALSRSFARF
+160 SLSNALTRSFSRL
-173 SAPIMRTLIVK
+173 SAPIMRMAIIK

-198 MQEALT
+198 MQEALQ
-204 NIKPRYEKGFTF
+204 NIRPRYEKGFTF
-216 SFDMLGEAAMTQ
+216 SFDMLGEAAMTE
-228 ADADRYF
+228 ADAQRYF

-240 AIESVGKDAAGRTI
+240 AIEEVGKDAAGRTI

-265 AIHPKYWR
+265 AIHPKYSR
-273 AKYDRVIDE
+273 SKYDRTINE
-282 LYPRVKELFLLA
+282 LYPRLKELFLLA
-294 KKYNISVNI
+294 KKYNISINI
-303 DAEEASRLELSLDL
+303 DAEEANRLELSLDL

-326 LKGYK
+326 LQGYK
-331 GIGYVV
+331 GIGFVV

-350 LINLAREKDGYL
+350 LINLAREKQGYL

-369 AYWDSEVKWAQADG
+369 AYWDSEIKWAQADG

-404 KKLLAAQD
+404 KKLFAAQD

-436 QFEFQCL
+436 NFEFQCL
-443 HGMGESLYDNIVGKE
+443 HGMGESLYDNIVGKD
-458 NFNRQVRVYAP
+458 NLNRQVRVYAP

-502 PVEQLVIP
+502 PVEQLVTP
-510 PWKLYEKSN
+510 PWKLYAKSH
-519 GEPNKLVRNPLELFN
+519 GEPNKSVLKPLELFKN
-534 DRRNSAG
+534 RKNSAG
-541 FDLSNEFE
+541 FDLSNELE
-549 LAKLEQALNE
+549 LARLEQALN
-559 APIENAQSLTVLAN
+559 AATIENATSLVAFEN
-573 AENLAAHTV
+573 AENAPAHQVT
-582 VNPANLKES
+582 NPANLNETV
-591 LAEVA
+591 AEVA
-596 FLNPTEAQAVFNAAN
+596 FLAVNQAEKAFTAADN
-611 NETWAAQSATERANV
+611 TQWKAKSAVEKANV
-626 LRKAADLYEENF
+626 LRNAADLYEEHF

-645 IVEAGKTLPN
+645 VVEAGKTLPN

-667 RYYANQLE
+667 RYYAVQLE
-675 YLAKDQHLGAPRGK
+675 QLATQNHLAEPRGK

-697 FPLAIFTGQV
+697 FPLAIFTGQI

-729 YAAVKLLH
+729 YAAVKLLY
-737 QAGVPKEALQLV
+737 QAGIPKETLQLV

-780 KRIAQADNDPVLIAE
+780 QRLSLADNDPVLIAE
-795 TGGQNVLVSDS
+795 TGGQNVLVVDS

-853 NEFSLGDPRLLS
+853 KELSLGDPRLLE
-865 TDIGPVIDQEAK
+865 TDIGPVIDEEAK
-877 QNLENHKAN
+877 QNLENHKAA
-886 MRKVARAYV
+886 MRKVARAYA
-895 ELEAPTNGHFVAPAV
+895 EIDTPTQGHFVAPSV

-915 LNQLQREVFG
+915 LDQVQREVFG
-925 PILHIVRYKKE
+925 PILHIVRYKKD
-936 NLVNVL
+936 NLLNVL
-942 NEVNAKGYALTGGC
+942 KAVNEKGYALTGGC
-956 HSRIRKQM
+956 HTRIRKHM
-964 DLVEKHLHCGNFYI
+964 DIVERHLNCGNFYI

-1014 KTDRYY
+1014 RTPRYY

-1027 TLGNAQPVLDSIT
+1027 TLGTTKPVLESIT
-1040 GERNSLAYL
+1040 GEHNSLAYL
-1049 PSEVA
+1049 PCEVA

-1059 LTASEKAANKLLA
+1059 LAAAEKAAEKLLT
-1072 KGFTILVEPSHPLA
+1072 KGFSILVEPQHPLA
-1086 KSGKAGVRVDTK
+1086 AKAKPGIRVDTK
-1098 LGHCQKGIYLAELS
+1098 LGHCQKGIYLTALD
-1112 KERRQW
+1112 KAKRQW
-1118 LSENSSAIFK
+1118 LAENSQAIFK
-1128 CYDWQTTQDILPLYD
+1128 CYDWQDTQDLLPLYD

-1163 EEH
+1163 QEE